1 MTDKKRLR
9 VEMRIRAAIL
19 GGGSW
24 GTTVAS
30 LVARNVPATI
40 WARSA
45 ETVGEINAKHTNER
59 YLPGAR
65 LTPEM
70 RGNTSIEEAVRDAD
84 VVVMGVPSQA
94 MRETARHV
102 GKYIRAW
109 VPVISLSKGL
119 ELGTRLRMTQVI
131 EQELPGHPAGVLS
144 GPNLAREVMSGYAAA
159 SVIAME
165 DEVIVQEL
173 QSIFKTGLFRV
184 YTNTDVAGC
193 ELGGALKN
201 VMAIATGMGD
211 GAGAGENTRS
221 AVISRALNEITR
233 LGVKM
238 GGKPETFAGLAGIG
252 DLIAT
257 CTSPQSRNRT
267 VGFELGKGRA
277 IGDILAGMRQ
287 VAEGVKSSK
296 TVLQLG
302 EEYECEMPIASEVNG
317 VINDGRTAQDAFRGL
332 LKRVAGAEADP
343 G

>member
-1 MTDKKRLR
+1 
-9 VEMRIRAAIL
+9 MRIRAAIL

-30 LVARNVPATI
+30 LVARNVPAVI

-45 ETVGEINAKHTNER
+45 ETVDEINSSHSNER

-65 LTPEM
+65 LTQGL
-70 RGNTSIEEAVRDAD
+70 RATTSIEEAVRDAD
-84 VVVMGVPSQA
+84 VVIMGVPSQA
-94 MRETARHV
+94 MRETAREV
-102 GKYIRAW
+102 GRHIRAW
-109 VPVISLSKGL
+109 VPLISLSKGL
-119 ELGTRLRMTQVI
+119 ELGTKLRMTQVI

-144 GPNLAREVMSGYAAA
+144 GPNLAREVMAGYAAA

-201 VMAIATGMGD
+201 VMAIAAGMGD

-233 LGVKM
+233 LGVAM
-238 GGKPETFAGLAGIG
+238 GGRPETFAGLAGIG

-267 VGFELGKGRA
+267 VGFELGRGRKIA
-277 IGDILAGMRQ
+277 DILSGMRQ
-287 VAEGVKSSK
+287 VAEGVKSAR

-302 EEYECEMPIASEVNG
+302 EEHGVEMPIASEVNG
-317 VINDGRTAQDAFRGL
+317 VINEGRTAQEAFRGL
-332 LKRVAGAEADP
+332 LKRAAGSEADP

>member
-1 MTDKKRLR
+1 
-9 VEMRIRAAIL
+9 MRIRAAIL

-30 LVARNVPATI
+30 LVARNVPAII

-45 ETVGEINAKHTNER
+45 DTVDEINTKHTNER

-65 LTPEM
+65 LTQGL
-70 RGNTSIEEAVRDAD
+70 RATTSIEEAVRDAD
-84 VVVMGVPSQA
+84 VVIMGVPSQA
-94 MRETARHV
+94 MRETAREV
-102 GKYIRAW
+102 GRHIRAW
-109 VPVISLSKGL
+109 VPLISLSKGL
-119 ELGTRLRMTQVI
+119 ELGTKLRMTRVI

-201 VMAIATGMGD
+201 VMAIAAGMGD

-221 AVISRALNEITR
+221 AVISRALSEITR
-233 LGVKM
+233 LGVAM
-238 GGKPETFAGLAGIG
+238 GGRPETFAGLAGIG

-267 VGFELGKGRA
+267 VGFELGRGRKIA
-277 IGDILAGMRQ
+277 DILAGMRQ
-287 VAEGVKSSK
+287 VAEGVKSAK

-302 EEYECEMPIASEVNG
+302 EEHGVEMPIASEVNG
-317 VINDGRTAQDAFRGL
+317 VINEGRTAQEAFRGL
-332 LKRVAGAEADP
+332 LKRAAGSEADP